1 MNEMLQNCI
10 IIIDKDQTNDN
21 VRSCLSIFHC
31 HMIHASMSLIL
42 ACWSSCVVVSIV
54 VEVLV
59 CV

>member
-1 MNEMLQNCI
+1 
-10 IIIDKDQTNDN
+10 
-21 VRSCLSIFHC
+21 
-31 HMIHASMSLIL
+31 MIHASMSLIL